1 MSWFKNLF
9 SKKEENKP
17 DNNLVEIENKYNSS
31 EPWVDV
37 VKISMEDESNPS
49 SGYFELDWNR
59 AFVEQLTE
67 AGYSGRTEEEIVEQ
81 WFNDLCRGV
90 VSDTLPE

>member
-9 SKKEENKP
+9 SKKEENKQE
-17 DNNLVEIENKYNSS
+17 NNLVEIENKYNSS

-37 VKISMEDESNPS
+37 VKISMEDANNPS
-49 SGYFELDWNR
+49 SGYFELDWNH
-59 AFVEQLTE
+59 AFVEQLSE